1 MGGFKPRVPPFKFLF
16 SLKFGFVANAA
27 NPSGGHSVLSDGAEL
42 LRHKT
47 KVTLLDQ
54 FWEPKNHKKVTRTIF
69 KGWLHKCVVKR
80 AYIHAAKCN
89 VHIADFVVNFQSG
102 LH

>member
-1 MGGFKPRVPPFKFLF
+1 VGFKPLVPPFKFLF

-42 LRHKT
+42 LRR
-47 KVTLLDQ
+47 LY
-54 FWEPKNHKKVTRTIF
+54 
-69 KGWLHKCVVKR
+69 KCVVKR
-80 AYIHAAKCN
+80 AYIYAAKCN